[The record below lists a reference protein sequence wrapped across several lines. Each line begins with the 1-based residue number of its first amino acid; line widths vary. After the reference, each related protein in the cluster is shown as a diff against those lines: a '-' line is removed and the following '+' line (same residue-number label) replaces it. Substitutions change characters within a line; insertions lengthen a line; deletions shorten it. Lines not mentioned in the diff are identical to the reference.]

1 MSSAVIFPAQ
11 PEAILKGLGKLW
23 TSLGQE
29 EKQQGKPTVLRACA
43 MTLIVA
49 TDESDGGYSA
59 SQTIAELMREHPSR
73 GIVLA
78 VSDKAEHEL
87 EARVLAQCWKPFGKA
102 QQICCE
108 QIEITARPESW
119 PNVGPTLIGLT
130 AADLPVIFWCR
141 HKAALDPA
149 ATADQKAGLQAI
161 INLATKVVVDTRGL
175 SAAAAIKV
183 IARLRAQGRT
193 VADLEWTRL
202 TRWRAPIA
210 QIFDNPARQ
219 TRFSQF
225 RAIEI
230 AHSGDELPPSAL
242 YAGAWFSAPYRAEVS
257 FVQAEGFGPGL
268 QRITLRADSEEI
280 VFEKTGK
287 DCMKL
292 HSTNGQ
298 ERSYTYAD
306 PTDQALMT
314 EELAILGFDP
324 AFDSA
329 FTRGQEV
336 LSDKQQPGTSDL

>member
-11 PEAILKGLGKLW
+11 PEQILKGLGKLW
-23 TSLGQE
+23 TTLGQE

-49 TDESDGGYSA
+49 TDESDGGYAA

-78 VSDKAEHEL
+78 VSDTAEHDL

-149 ATADQKAGLQAI
+149 ASADQKAGLQAI
-161 INLATKVVVDTRGL
+161 INLAHKVVIDTKGL
-175 SAAAAIKV
+175 AAKDAMQV
-183 IARLRAQGRT
+183 IAGLRTQGRT

-202 TRWRAPIA
+202 TRWRQPIA
-210 QIFDNPARQ
+210 QIFDNPSRETQ
-219 TRFSQF
+219 FSQF
-225 RAIEI
+225 TNIEI
-230 AHSGDELPPSAL
+230 AHTGDQLPTIAL
-242 YAGAWFSAPYRAEVS
+242 YAGAWLSAPYKANVS
-257 FVQAEGFGPGL
+257 FVKENGFGAGL
-268 QRITLRADSEEI
+268 QRITLHSEGEEI
-280 VFEKTGK
+280 VFERTGP
-287 DCMKL
+287 DCMLL
-292 HSTNGQ
+292 HSTNGRK
-298 ERSYTYAD
+298 RSYSYEE
-306 PTDQALMT
+306 PTDERLMT
-314 EELAILGFDP
+314 EELAILGSDHGFDT
-324 AFDSA
+324 AFVRA
-329 FTRGQEV
+329 
-336 LSDKQQPGTSDL
+336 KDLLR